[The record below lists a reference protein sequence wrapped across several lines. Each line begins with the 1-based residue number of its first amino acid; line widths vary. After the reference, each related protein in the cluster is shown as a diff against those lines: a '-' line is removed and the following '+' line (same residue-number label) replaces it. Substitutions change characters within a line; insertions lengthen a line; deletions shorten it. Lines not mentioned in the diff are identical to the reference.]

1 MKKQLIALLMLALG
15 ALAFGLGAREALTE
29 DEALA
34 LIDQKLV
41 QLDATLEDRAAAGE
55 AFQALVQAHVR
66 VQNAYKILSDAI
78 EGGLR
83 YEEMTALRTQTQ
95 AKLAAGAS
103 SGACEDAAKAMVR
116 ERVRTME
123 QLRTQ
128 TKDQVQTEESKP
140 GVPAPAGSGSGK

>member
-1 MKKQLIALLMLALG
+1 MKKRLFALLMLALG
-15 ALAFGLGAREALTE
+15 VLAFGLGAREALTE

-34 LIDQKLV
+34 LIDQKLI

-55 AFQALVQAHVR
+55 AFQALVQARVR
-66 VQNAYKILSDAI
+66 VQNAYKIVSDAI

-103 SGACEDAAKAMVR
+103 SAACEDAAKAMVR
-116 ERVRTME
+116 EQVRTME

-128 TKDQVQTEESKP
+128 TKDQVKTEESKP

>member
-1 MKKQLIALLMLALG
+1 MKKRLFALLMLALG
-15 ALAFGLGAREALTE
+15 VLAFGLGAREALTE

-55 AFQALVQAHVR
+55 ALQALVQARVR
-66 VQNAYKILSDAI
+66 VQNAYKVVSDAI
-78 EGGLR
+78 DGGLR
-83 YEEMTALRTQTQ
+83 AAEMTALRTQTQ

-103 SGACEDAAKAMVR
+103 SGDCEDAAKAMVR
-116 ERVRTME
+116 EQIRTTE

-128 TKDQVQTEESKP
+128 TNYQAKNEEGKP